1 MNLTKEARRD
11 QVVEGCLKIIGK
23 HGMAGLTTS
32 ALAKEVGMSEANLY
46 RHFKNKQEILLETVT
61 QIGERLRQNL
71 NTVMKP
77 CSSPADRLRQI
88 FQLHLRYVGQNKG
101 IPRLVFSDEIHA
113 GNPELKLLLLETISF
128 YTESLE
134 EVVRAGKK
142 DGSLKQSIDPK
153 ATALTMIGIIQVSIL
168 RWALSGFTLSI
179 EEEGLKLWNNLEA
192 CIKR

>member
-1 MNLTKEARRD
+1 LNLTKEARRD
-11 QVVEGCLKIIGK
+11 QVVGAVLKIIGN

-71 NTVMKP
+71 DTVMKS
-77 CSSPADRLRQI
+77 CSSPADLLRQI

-113 GNPELKLLLLETISF
+113 GNPELKLRLLETISF

-134 EVVRAGKK
+134 EFIKAGKK

-179 EEEGLKLWNNLEA
+179 EEEGLNLWNNLEA